1 MFSRVTK
8 YALPKMVGLGISGR
22 SFLYQALSHCSMFR
36 HCSISDQYQS
46 LLSIILS
53 MAIDHL
59 IERQIAIL

>member
-8 YALPKMVGLGISGR
+8 YALPRRVGLGISGK
-22 SFLYQALSHCSMFR
+22 SFLYQAQSHCSMSR

-46 LLSIILS
+46 SLSIILS

-59 IERQIAIL
+59 IERQSAIL